1 MLLLHS
7 DGHGAQPLAQR
18 ATHAMLPLQPFD
30 CPEISFVQETEMAQ
44 DLADQFSAFVDE
56 HLVDTL
62 ADLARDV
69 LNSNNIDPDSCLAHD
84 LVQDLIN
91 RIVITAK

>member
-1 MLLLHS
+1 
-7 DGHGAQPLAQR
+7 
-18 ATHAMLPLQPFD
+18 MLPLQPLD
-30 CPEISFVQETEMAQ
+30 CPELSFAQETEMAQ
-44 DLADQFSAFVDE
+44 DLADQFNAFVGE

-69 LNSNNIDPDSCLAHD
+69 LDSNGINPESPLAYD

-91 RIVITAK
+91 RIVVTAK